1 MEIRIEQ
8 YRPEYEDVWDK
19 FIEEKSVNGSFLQ
32 ERRFLNYHENG
43 KFKDDSLLFFEKTNL
58 IAVCPACVTNE
69 DGKKV
74 FFSHQGST
82 YGGIIVEKELL
93 RVDKLRSLYEV
104 FEKYLKDNGFQKCIL
119 KATMDLLCQYPQDL
133 LKFFM
138 TYSGYREIKELNI
151 YIDFERYKQD
161 ILCNFSKMK
170 KRNINKCIEMGMELR
185 KLEAK
190 EEISMFHK
198 ILSKNLM
205 KYNTKPVH
213 SLDEMLDLKKRLKN
227 EIEFYGV
234 YYNGQLMAGTMVFI
248 FEKAK
253 CAHTQYLASD
263 PDYLK
268 LNAMSFVYY
277 KMIQIYI
284 ERQFRYL
291 SWGTATEH
299 GGEVINWNLANNKEE
314 FGSIHGIN
322 SIFEKEFY

>member
-133 LKFFM
+133 LKF
-138 TYSGYREIKELNI
+138 L
-151 YIDFERYKQD
+151 
-161 ILCNFSKMK
+161 
-170 KRNINKCIEMGMELR
+170 
-185 KLEAK
+185 
-190 EEISMFHK
+190 
-198 ILSKNLM
+198 
-205 KYNTKPVH
+205 
-213 SLDEMLDLKKRLKN
+213 
-227 EIEFYGV
+227 
-234 YYNGQLMAGTMVFI
+234 
-248 FEKAK
+248 
-253 CAHTQYLASD
+253 
-263 PDYLK
+263 
-268 LNAMSFVYY
+268 
-277 KMIQIYI
+277 
-284 ERQFRYL
+284 
-291 SWGTATEH
+291 
-299 GGEVINWNLANNKEE
+299 
-314 FGSIHGIN
+314 
-322 SIFEKEFY
+322 

>member
-1 MEIRIEQ
+1 MKFNEFYSLTIVHSRDIILVKGVDYMNITKQKSQKTFDKQAADYDTNIQGEHARKLYKPIIE
-8 YRPEYEDVWDK
+8 
-19 FIEEKSVNGSFLQ
+19 
-32 ERRFLNYHENG
+32 
-43 KFKDDSLLFFEKTNL
+43 NL
-58 IAVCPACVTNE
+58 KNKNIH
-69 DGKKV
+69 
-74 FFSHQGST
+74 S
-82 YGGIIVEKELL
+82 
-93 RVDKLRSLYEV
+93 
-104 FEKYLKDNGFQKCIL
+104 IL
-119 KATMDLLCQYPQDL
+119 DLGCGTGAL
-133 LKFFM
+133 LK
-138 TYSGYREIKELNI
+138 EIKELNI